1 MANARRNGRLGQ
13 SILIVGLMS
22 LGLTASAYATS
33 RSATTTVAVR
43 VERHVG
49 LVLPTSNNGLVFASL
64 GRDPQPTGPTAFGNG
79 TSRILLSRPSGA
91 ALRPAAMQSSPDRV
105 EITVFEP

>member
-1 MANARRNGRLGQ
+1 MANARRYGRPGQ
-13 SILIVGLMS
+13 SILMVGLVG

-49 LVLPTSNNGLVFASL
+49 LVLPTSSNGLAYASL
-64 GRDPQPTGPTAFGNG
+64 GSDPQPNGPTAFGNG
-79 TSRILLSRPSGA
+79 SSRILVFRPSGA
-91 ALRPAAMQSSPDRV
+91 ALRPAAKQSSPDRV
-105 EITVFEP
+105 ELTVFEP